1 MLKLRLSKTLIMRWL
16 VVLSVLLTLFS
27 CRKKDNTLGKDLLN
41 SNQYL
46 NGITADT
53 FYLSSSVIIE
63 DSLTTDNVSNV
74 VLGQYNDPVFGEFNA
89 SFYTQLRITG
99 TNPDFGNINDIV
111 VDSFVLG
118 LEYAG
123 YYGDLSAQIF
133 EVFELTSPMYND
145 STYYSF
151 DHIGHAST
159 SLVDP
164 NKTQISPDPLNF
176 TLIGDDSVQAQL
188 RIYLDT
194 LLAKQ
199 FLASAT
205 NGSGAF
211 ASNDAFQNYFKGFY
225 VRTNNS
231 SMSSGQGG
239 VFYFNLNDPGTKLTI
254 YYRQSGTS
262 KTYDFLMNSIC
273 ADFSHVDINRNNTPV
288 ETVNNNPSMG
298 MKEFYAQAFGV
309 RAKIVIPGLEK
320 FTKNQLIHRAE
331 IHLPIQYPFG
341 NKYKPGASITFAT
354 KKTSAAQGYINTGVI
369 GAYSDVKKEFTADLK
384 QYVQAV
390 INQDIE
396 NTGLIVSPRF
406 FINSAERIIFNGQNT
421 LNKMR
426 PKIIITYT
434 NF

>member
-1 MLKLRLSKTLIMRWL
+1 MRWL
-16 VVLSVLLTLFS
+16 VFLSILIAVVA
-27 CRKKDNTLGKDLLN
+27 CRKKENTLGKDLLN

-46 NGITADT
+46 NGITTDT
-53 FYLSSSVIIE
+53 FYLASSVLIE
-63 DSLTTDNVSNV
+63 DSVITDNVSNV
-74 VLGQYNDPVFGEFNA
+74 VLGQYKDPVFGDFNA

-99 TNPDFGNINDIV
+99 TNPDFGNINEIV
-111 VDSFVLG
+111 VDSMVLG

-123 YYGDLSAQIF
+123 YYGDLSAQTF
-133 EVFELTSPMYND
+133 EVFEVSAPMYND

-151 DHIGHAST
+151 SHIAHSST

-164 NKTQISPDPLNF
+164 NRSLITPDPLNYN
-176 TLIGDDSVQAQL
+176 LIGQDSVQAQL

-199 FLASAT
+199 FIAAAS
-205 NGSGAF
+205 NGSGDF
-211 ASNDAFQNYFKGFY
+211 ASNDAFQNYFKGLY
-225 VRTNNS
+225 VRVNNPS
-231 SMSSGQGG
+231 VSNGQGG

-254 YYRQSGTS
+254 YYRQAGTS

-288 ETVNNNPSMG
+288 ETVNNNPSVG

-309 RAKIVIPGLEK
+309 RSKIVIPGLEK

-331 IHLPIQYPFG
+331 IHLPIQYAIG
-341 NKYKPGASITFAT
+341 NKYKPGALVSFAT
-354 KKTSAAQGYINTGVI
+354 KKSAASQGYINTGVT
-369 GAYSDVKKEFTADLK
+369 GAYSESKKEFTADVK

-406 FINSAERIIFNGQNT
+406 FVNSAERIIFNGQNT

>member
-1 MLKLRLSKTLIMRWL
+1 MMRWIVPL
-16 VVLSVLLTLFS
+16 FVLLTLFA
-27 CRKKDNTLGKDLLN
+27 CRKKNNTLGKDLLN

-46 NGITADT
+46 NGITTDT
-53 FYLSSSVIIE
+53 FYLSSSVILE
-63 DSLTTDNVSNV
+63 DSMVTDNVSNV
-74 VLGQYNDPVFGEFNA
+74 VLGRYIDPVFGDFNA
-89 SFYTQLRITG
+89 SFYTQLRIAG
-99 TNPDFGNINDIV
+99 ANPDFGNVNDII

-123 YYGDLSAQIF
+123 YYGDLSPQTF

-151 DHIGHAST
+151 DHVNHAST

-164 NKTQISPDPLNF
+164 NKSIITPDPINY

-194 LLAKQ
+194 SLAKQ
-199 FLASAT
+199 FIASAS

-211 ASNDAFQNYFKGFY
+211 ASNDAFQNYFKGLY
-225 VRTNNS
+225 VRTNNPALS
-231 SMSSGQGG
+231 NGQGG

-273 ADFSHVDINRNNTPV
+273 ADFSHVDINRANTPV
-288 ETVNNNPSMG
+288 ETVNNNTSAG

-309 RAKIVIPGLEK
+309 RAKIVVPGLEK

-331 IHLPIQYPFG
+331 IHLPIQYQLG
-341 NKYKPGASITFAT
+341 NKYKPGALVTFAT
-354 KKTSAAQGYINTGVI
+354 KKTAASQGYINTGVT
-369 GAYSDVKKEFTADLK
+369 GAYSETQKEFSADLK

-390 INQDIE
+390 INKDIE
-396 NTGLIVSPRF
+396 NTGLIVSPRY